1 MLEVLAHYIIQVIQS
16 TNYFGIFI
24 LMALES
30 ALIPIPSEVTMPF
43 AGFLA
48 SKGDLNFWLIV
59 IIGTLA
65 NLFGSLVAYYIGYL
79 LEETILIGIVRKY
92 GKFLLITM
100 EDYEHANKWFVKYG
114 DKIILISRLLP
125 AIRTVISL
133 PAGVFRMNLKKFII
147 YTTIGCFFW
156 SALLTYIGVVLGEN
170 WHSLEGYFRK
180 FDILIVVL
188 GILMVLW
195 YLDKK
200 LKLRS
205 KLRRKS

>member
-1 MLEVLAHYIIQVIQS
+1 
-16 TNYFGIFI
+16 
-24 LMALES
+24 MALES

-48 SKGDLNFWLIV
+48 SKGELNFWLIV
-59 IIGTLA
+59 IIGTFA

-100 EDYEHANKWFVKYG
+100 EDYEHANKWFAKYG